1 MSMEWRLML
10 EVLQEV
16 GDAELLKRSDDR
28 CYGAKQ
34 GRNLV
39 PNDAQY

>member
-1 MSMEWRLML
+1 L

-16 GDAELLKRSDDR
+16 GEVQSTCRGSKQRSDDR
-28 CYGAKQ
+28 CCGAKQ
-34 GRNLV
+34 GRYLV